1 MHLLHVA
8 GGHEESQ
15 AVTNTC
21 KRANG
26 DVLGIAC
33 QMLSLPVWF
42 FDRGSA
48 ILLVLWDRSSACW
61 TYIMQLIGFC
71 SSAILS
77 CSLAPPP
84 C

>member
-42 FDRGSA
+42 FNRGRA
-48 ILLVLWDRSSACW
+48 ILLGPQQCLLDLHHATDCFLFQCHHLMLPL
-61 TYIMQLIGFC
+61 TPTL
-71 SSAILS
+71 LT
-77 CSLAPPP
+77 
-84 C
+84 